1 MAFTWVANE
10 PLKQKCGN
18 RTAVLLADE
27 EWLVLEKSSHIPTDP
42 QEDHRK
48 KKKGRYLREA
58 EETKKSGRDQ
68 LPNFTQIREAQFLYV
83 F

>member
-1 MAFTWVANE
+1 M
-10 PLKQKCGN
+10 
-18 RTAVLLADE
+18 
-27 EWLVLEKSSHIPTDP
+27 LEKPSHIPTDP